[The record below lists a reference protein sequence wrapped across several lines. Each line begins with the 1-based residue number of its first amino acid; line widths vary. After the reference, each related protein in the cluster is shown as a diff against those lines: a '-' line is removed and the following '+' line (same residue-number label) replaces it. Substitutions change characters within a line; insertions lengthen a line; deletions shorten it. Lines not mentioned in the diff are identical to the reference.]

1 MAPIAFSGMTFERV
15 DAMTAPPLSQKG
27 LSFAGGLLALAL
39 VAFAVSVGLK
49 VVPHYTDYWSV
60 KKSIEA
66 AMADKSILSVEAL
79 FTRVHKDMLINN
91 IRDVDLDK
99 ALTVRES
106 AEGFK
111 GTLQYEQRDP
121 LIGNL
126 DIVVKFNHEFNVGKP

>member
-1 MAPIAFSGMTFERV
+1 
-15 DAMTAPPLSQKG
+15 MTAVRSQQG
-27 LSFAGGLLALAL
+27 LSFAGWLLTLAI
-39 VAFAVSVGLK
+39 VAFVVSVALK

-60 KKSIEA
+60 KKSIET
-66 AMADKSILSVEAL
+66 AMADKSILSKEEL
-79 FTRVHKDMLINN
+79 FARVQKDMSINS

-111 GTLQYEQRDP
+111 GHLQYEQRDP

>member
-1 MAPIAFSGMTFERV
+1 
-15 DAMTAPPLSQKG
+15 MTAFRSQQG
-27 LSFAGGLLALAL
+27 LSFAGWLLSLAI
-39 VAFAVSVGLK
+39 VAFVVSVSLK

-60 KKSIEA
+60 KKSIET
-66 AMADKSILSVEAL
+66 AMADKSILSTEEL
-79 FTRVHKDMLINN
+79 FSRVRKDMSINS

-111 GTLQYEQRDP
+111 GHLQYEQRDP

>member
-99 ALTVRES
+99 ALTV
-106 AEGFK
+106 
-111 GTLQYEQRDP
+111 QRASRA
-121 LIGNL
+121 LCSMNSVI
-126 DIVVKFNHEFNVGKP
+126 H